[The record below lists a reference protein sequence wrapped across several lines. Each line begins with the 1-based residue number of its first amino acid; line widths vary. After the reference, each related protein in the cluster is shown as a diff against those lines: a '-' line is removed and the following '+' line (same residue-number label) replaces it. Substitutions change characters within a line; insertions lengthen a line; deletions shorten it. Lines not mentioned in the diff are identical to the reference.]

1 MQKAID
7 NSKFFN
13 FTNYKTENDPL
24 KKFEMCFEYIAEK
37 LSNEAIS
44 VLVGAGFSLNANTN
58 KKNNEAKYQDWL
70 DLLVDAYIELYPN
83 NPECKKKIDKKTQT
97 EKINDSNRKQ
107 IKTIIQNIG
116 ESEIAQ
122 RYEHLKGYRE
132 ALDLYIEKR
141 FSKINPYTDYYKIHN
156 ALLKLNWNDV
166 ITTNWDDLLE
176 RSNYIIGNKY
186 ISVKE
191 AKELSLRPNKRI
203 VHLHGKLRR
212 SEPETDNNEYNFDNT
227 YNYLY
232 LITTNDFENYK
243 YDHEDFSNFMK
254 VKMLENPFCLM
265 GFSGRD
271 LNFRYWIKELKR
283 TMQKGGNTKEPNP
296 IFLFDVNP
304 KETSEKDVEYEE
316 ALELFYN
323 NNYIIRL
330 KILDFYNLINSE
342 TGNTISTGDSTTITP
357 AKQTLE
363 HRDLNEF
370 IFNYL
375 LNKQNELSKKKE
387 TISTDFDNQRYDSL
401 VKISNDATEN
411 EIKGNIDSSEETNNE
426 NEISNK
432 KKIQKIITKKENE
445 NIIYKI
451 SASNFDNLTVGDI
464 SQYNTTEAFSFQNI
478 QTSSSLIFKIQ
489 TYAQENKNWNKDFFI
504 FIYKW
509 CLGNFYSLANLFE
522 DSTINKI
529 IDIFD
534 KSNYIETEAY
544 VFTELILK
552 YYREQNEEDKFNI
565 YCEKLSKYPQCNNI
579 VIYSKAWRFIDNLE
593 YNALKALLNSWHPE
607 EGEQPDSLFIIRKIS
622 LLHMFENIRFYE
634 DMKEEISRLFKIAL
648 DNCKEDQ
655 LKLFI
660 LLFQRQYLNIFTF
673 QSDDIYKE
681 QIKSLQ
687 EQELSEP
694 YKYLDEFE
702 TKKTS
707 NNDIKSNESKRYTIT
722 WKLSGNDSNQGFLN
736 SIRVLNFFEYTGLSM
751 ELFLATRK
759 IKSLITNMKTSDYY
773 LSKMFVHCIS
783 YFGNDSD
790 EDFVKLSVDKIGRY
804 LNSETII
811 NIYNAT
817 YKILVYKV
825 NHQRNARSYLFICNE
840 LSKYFNDKSSKLS
853 KFIYSEI
860 KESKDSNYQIVNL
873 IRRGRCWGAKRVF
886 EDYLLKIQDEEEYKF
901 ILEWIINEYIKD
913 ERELVKQQHYT
924 SSEFFDYYFDL
935 LVKNPK
941 KDLIQE
947 VFSHSDVIKLLEED
961 FSYEKQLC
969 LYGYEFLSKDLS
981 KKTKEFF
988 ETNFTIY
995 TDPYFITIF
1004 KSETLKNKII
1014 SIVKDDNPLSFNS
1027 RKYQITKYIRFLN
1040 HEKMFD
1046 LNDKILISNIIKTR
1060 IEKIISNKD
1069 YFSHGFTSLK
1079 DTIADL
1085 FYCLENITSEQ
1096 DRNSTLE
1103 IKNIYDL
1110 VKNEFQNQIQDFYS
1124 FEWLY
1129 TDDYQKFRISFS
1141 NAVSYFSYLHQAKE
1155 YLYIFNI
1162 VLSKLIVEDNSNFE
1176 AVLELFVTI
1185 YSGNYEK
1192 NILVNNEI
1200 HTLLLQLMKKY
1211 KVEIPYCYDYLFI
1224 KKQMRLLAGA
1234 LRKNAIK
1241 DDVIDFWMSA

>member
-1 MQKAID
+1 MDISIVKPET
-7 NSKFFN
+7 
-13 FTNYKTENDPL
+13 FTFENYKKEKDTF
-24 KKFEMCFEYIAEK
+24 KKFEMCFDYISEK
-37 LSNEAIS
+37 LSNNAIS
-44 VLVGAGFSLNANTN
+44 VLVGAGFSSNANIDKT
-58 KKNNEAKYQDWL
+58 EDETKYLNWL
-70 DLLVDAYIELYPN
+70 DLLVDAYAEMYSN
-83 NPECKKKIDKKTQT
+83 NPECHKEFDKKTNT
-97 EKINDSNRKQ
+97 LKISESNIKK
-107 IKTIIQNIG
+107 IKTNIQNIG

-122 RYEHLKGYRE
+122 QYEHFKGYRE
-132 ALDLYIEKR
+132 SLDLYIEKK
-141 FSKINPYTDYYKIHN
+141 FAAINLNTNNYEMHN
-156 ALLKLNWNDV
+156 KLLQLNWNDI

-176 RSNYIIGNKY
+176 RSNKIIGNEY
-186 ISVKE
+186 VSVKE
-191 AKELSLRPNKRI
+191 AKELSQRPNKRI
-203 VHLHGKLRR
+203 VHLHGKLRK
-212 SEPETDNNEYNFDNT
+212 SEPEPDNNEYNFDNT

-232 LITTNDFENYK
+232 LITKKDFDNYK

-304 KETSEKDVEYEE
+304 KETTEKDIEYEE
-316 ALELFYN
+316 ALELFYD

-330 KILDFYNLINSE
+330 KILDFYNLINKTE
-342 TGNTISTGDSTTITP
+342 NTIITSNNNSVFP
-357 AKQTLE
+357 SKHTLE

-370 IFNYL
+370 IFSYL
-375 LNKQNELSKKKE
+375 LNKQNGYIKDKE
-387 TISTDFDNQRYDSL
+387 NISTDFDNQRYDSV
-401 VKISNDATEN
+401 VKVFENASEN
-411 EIKGNIDSSEETNNE
+411 E
-426 NEISNK
+426 K
-432 KKIQKIITKKENE
+432 KKIVSAEKPNIKNEIINKIHIKEDK
-445 NIIYKI
+445 NIFYKI

-464 SQYNTTEAFSFQNI
+464 SQYITTETFSFQNI
-478 QTSSSLIFKIQ
+478 QTTSSIIFKIQ
-489 TYAQENKNWNKDFFI
+489 TYVKENKNWNKEFFI
-504 FIYKW
+504 FLYKW
-509 CLGNFYSLANLFE
+509 CLGNFYSLSNLFE
-522 DSTINKI
+522 DSKINSI

-534 KSNYIETEAY
+534 KSNYIDTDAY
-544 VFTELILK
+544 VFAELILK
-552 YYREQNEEDKFNI
+552 YYREQNDERKFNT
-565 YCEKLSKYPQCNNI
+565 YYEKLLKYPQCNNI
-579 VIYSKAWRFIDNLE
+579 VIYSRAWRFIDNLE
-593 YNALKALLNSWHPE
+593 YNSLKVLLNNWHPE
-607 EGEQPDSLFIIRKIS
+607 EGEQPDSFFIIRKIS

-634 DMKEEISRLFKIAL
+634 DMKEEISALFKIAL
-648 DNCKEDQ
+648 DNCKEEQ

-702 TKKTS
+702 TKKS
-707 NNDIKSNESKRYTIT
+707 PNNDIKSNESKRYTIT

-751 ELFLATRK
+751 ELFYSPKK
-759 IKSLITNMKTSDYY
+759 IKSLITAMKTSDYY

-790 EDFVKLSVDKIGRY
+790 EDFVKLSVDKIVRY

-811 NIYNAT
+811 NIYNAI

-840 LSKYFNDKSSKLS
+840 LSKYFNDNSSKLS
-853 KFIYSEI
+853 KLIYSEI
-860 KESKDSNYQIVNL
+860 KESNDSNYQIENL
-873 IRRGRCWGAKRVF
+873 IRRGRVWGAKRVF
-886 EDYLLKIQDEEEYKF
+886 EDYLLKIQDDEEYKF

-941 KDLIQE
+941 KESIRE
-947 VFSHSDVIKLLEED
+947 VINQSDVIKLFEED

-969 LYGYEFLSKDLS
+969 LYGYEFLPEDL
-981 KKTKEFF
+981 KRKTKEFF
-988 ETNFTIY
+988 EVNFTVY
-995 TDPYFITIF
+995 TDPYFITTF
-1004 KSETLKNKII
+1004 KSDTLKNKII
-1014 SIVKDDNPLSFNS
+1014 SIVQEDNPLSFNS
-1027 RKYQITKYIRFLN
+1027 RKYQITKYIRVLN
-1040 HEKMFD
+1040 QIKM
-1046 LNDKILISNIIKTR
+1046 LNLDDKRIISNIIKTR
-1060 IEKIISNKD
+1060 FEKVLKNKD

-1085 FYCLENITSEQ
+1085 FYCLENITTEEE
-1096 DRNSTLE
+1096 RNSCSE
-1103 IKNIYDL
+1103 IQDVYDA
-1110 VKNEFQNQIQDFYS
+1110 VKTEFQNQIHDFYS

-1129 TDDYQKFRISFS
+1129 TGDYQKFRIAFS

-1155 YLYIFNI
+1155 YLYIFNL
-1162 VLSKLIVEDNSNFE
+1162 VLSKLIVQDNSNFE
-1176 AVLELFVTI
+1176 AVLELFANI
-1185 YSGNYEK
+1185 YSNKYEK
-1192 NILVNNEI
+1192 SVLINKET

-1211 KVEIPYCYDYLFI
+1211 QIEISIEYDYLFI
-1224 KKQMRLLAGA
+1224 RKQMKLLAEA
-1234 LRKNAIK
+1234 LSKNDVK
-1241 DDVIDFWMSA
+1241 DEVIDYWISV

>member
-1 MQKAID
+1 MENQLIKKDLLFNYEKYEKETDENTRSKMCLDYIKQKL
-7 NSKFFN
+7 
-13 FTNYKTENDPL
+13 KT
-24 KKFEMCFEYIAEK
+24 K
-37 LSNEAIS
+37 SIS
-44 VLVGAGFSLNANTN
+44 VMVGAGFSLNANVRKN
-58 KKNNEAKYQDWL
+58 KNEPQYEDWLSLLTPAYKEVYPDNIECINGGDEAKIKD
-70 DLLVDAYIELYPN
+70 
-83 NPECKKKIDKKTQT
+83 KIQAM
-97 EKINDSNRKQ
+97 
-107 IKTIIQNIG
+107 G
-116 ESEIAQ
+116 ESAFAEE
-122 RYEHLKGYRE
+122 YEKFKGSRE
-132 ALDLYIEKR
+132 FLDLYIEGR
-141 FSKINPYTDYYKIHN
+141 INKIDKATDDLTLHYR
-156 ALLKLNWNDV
+156 LLDNNWCDI

-176 RSNYIIGNKY
+176 RANQKNEKFTPILS
-186 ISVKE
+186 
-191 AKELSLRPNKRI
+191 AKDLRCRNNNRI
-203 VHLHGKLRR
+203 VKLHGSIRKK
-212 SEPETDNNEYNFDNT
+212 EEIENKTYNFDNT

-232 LITTNDFENYK
+232 LITSTDFANYK
-243 YDHEDFSNFMK
+243 TEHEDFSNFMK
-254 VKMLENPFCLM
+254 VKILENPFCLM

-271 LNFRYWIKELKR
+271 SNFRYWVKELKR
-283 TMQKGGNTKEPNP
+283 TMLKGGTTEQPNP

-304 KETSEKDVEYEE
+304 KTTDAKDIEYEK
-316 ALELFYN
+316 ALDLFYH

-330 KILDFYNLINSE
+330 KILNYYNHLNGSVTQNNQTVNS
-342 TGNTISTGDSTTITP
+342 GKGVVPISNQNNVTH
-357 AKQTLE
+357 Q
-363 HRDLNEF
+363 DLNNF
-370 IFNYL
+370 VFDYL
-375 LNKQNELSKKKE
+375 MLNETLSNNEQEQADTFENESIKKNEYAILYNIAAKKE
-387 TISTDFDNQRYDSL
+387 ILDLNDF
-401 VKISNDATEN
+401 E
-411 EIKGNIDSSEETNNE
+411 
-426 NEISNK
+426 
-432 KKIQKIITKKENE
+432 
-445 NIIYKI
+445 
-451 SASNFDNLTVGDI
+451 
-464 SQYNTTEAFSFQNI
+464 QYNKINLFSFQNLSN
-478 QTSSSLIFKIQ
+478 TSS
-489 TYAQENKNWNKDFFI
+489 FI
-504 FIYKW
+504 FLIQNFNKKSTIWSENTFIFLYRW
-509 CLGNFYSLANLFE
+509 CLGNYYSLANLYEENIINHIIEIFE
-522 DSTINKI
+522 N
-529 IDIFD
+529 
-534 KSNYIETEAY
+534 SNYIETDAY

-552 YYREQNEEDKFNI
+552 YYREQNDERKLNT
-565 YCEKLSKYPQCNNI
+565 YYEKLLKYPQCNNI

-593 YNALKALLNSWHPE
+593 YNSLKALLNNWHPE

-702 TKKTS
+702 TKTTS
-707 NNDIKSNESKRYTIT
+707 NSDIKSNESKRYAIT

-759 IKSLITNMKTSDYY
+759 IKSLITNMKSSNYY

-790 EDFVKLSVDKIGRY
+790 EDFVKFSVDKIGRY

-873 IRRGRCWGAKRVF
+873 IRRGRFWGAKRVF
-886 EDYLLKIQDEEEYKF
+886 EDYLLKIQDEKEYKF
-901 ILEWIINEYIKD
+901 ILEWIITEYIKD

-969 LYGYEFLSKDLS
+969 LYGYEFLPKDLS

-1004 KSETLKNKII
+1004 KSDTLKNKII

-1027 RKYQITKYIRFLN
+1027 GKYQITKYIRFLN

-1060 IEKIISNKD
+1060 IEKILSNKD

-1096 DRNSTLE
+1096 DRNSSLE

-1110 VKNEFQNQIQDFYS
+1110 VKTEFQNQIQDFYS

-1141 NAVSYFSYLHQAKE
+1141 NAVSYFSYLHQSE
-1155 YLYIFNI
+1155 QYLYIFNI
-1162 VLSKLIVEDNSNFE
+1162 ILSKLIVEDNNDFE
-1176 AVLELFVTI
+1176 AVLELFITI
-1185 YSGNYEK
+1185 YSNKYEN
-1192 NILVNNEI
+1192 NILENNET

-1211 KVEIPYCYDYLFI
+1211 SIEIPICYDYLFI
-1224 KKQMRLLAGA
+1224 KQQMKLLAEN
-1234 LRKNAIK
+1234 LKQNNIN
-1241 DDVIDFWMSA
+1241 DDVIDFWISN

>member
-1 MQKAID
+1 MDISIVKPAT
-7 NSKFFN
+7 
-13 FTNYKTENDPL
+13 FTFENYKKEKDTF
-24 KKFEMCFEYIAEK
+24 KKFEMCFDYISEK
-37 LSNEAIS
+37 LSNNAIS
-44 VLVGAGFSLNANTN
+44 VLVGAGFSSNANIDKT
-58 KKNNEAKYQDWL
+58 EDETKYLNWL
-70 DLLVDAYIELYPN
+70 DLLVDAYAEMYSN
-83 NPECKKKIDKKTQT
+83 NPECHKEFDKKTNT
-97 EKINDSNRKQ
+97 LKISESNIKK
-107 IKTIIQNIG
+107 IKTNIQNIG

-122 RYEHLKGYRE
+122 QYEHFKGYRE
-132 ALDLYIEKR
+132 SLDLYIEKK
-141 FSKINPYTDYYKIHN
+141 FAAINLNTNNYEMHN
-156 ALLKLNWNDV
+156 KLLQLNWNDI

-176 RSNYIIGNKY
+176 RSNKIIGNEY
-186 ISVKE
+186 VSVKE
-191 AKELSLRPNKRI
+191 AKELSQRPNKRI
-203 VHLHGKLRR
+203 VHLHGKLRK
-212 SEPETDNNEYNFDNT
+212 SEPEPDNNEYNFDNT

-232 LITTNDFENYK
+232 LITTKDFDNYK

-304 KETSEKDVEYEE
+304 DETDKKDLDYEE
-316 ALELFYN
+316 SLQLFYD

-330 KILDFYNLINSE
+330 RILDFYNLVHRNTYKNVVKGE
-342 TGNTISTGDSTTITP
+342 AAQTEGNKRKLDY
-357 AKQTLE
+357 
-363 HRDLNEF
+363 RDLNEF
-370 IFNYL
+370 IFEYL
-375 LNKQNELSKKKE
+375 SNKQNQLLEKQDSGS
-387 TISTDFDNQRYDSL
+387 IDFDSQRYDSII
-401 VKISNDATEN
+401 KDSKEYATE
-411 EIKGNIDSSEETNNE
+411 SE
-426 NEISNK
+426 
-432 KKIQKIITKKENE
+432 KKENKQYSDKTKNSNKTLQTISINQKE

-451 SASNFDNLTVGDI
+451 SASNFDCLTADDI
-464 SQYNTTEAFSFQNI
+464 SQYNTTERFIFQNI
-478 QTSSSLIFKIQ
+478 HTTSSILFKIQ
-489 TYAQENKNWNKDFFI
+489 MYVQKKEGWNKDFYI
-504 FIYKW
+504 FLSKW

-522 DSTINKI
+522 DNI
-529 IDIFD
+529 IEQLIGFYD
-534 KSNYIETEAY
+534 KSNYVETDAF
-544 VFTELILK
+544 VFAELILK
-552 YYREQNEEDKFNI
+552 YYREQDEEDKFNI
-565 YCEKLSKYPQCNNI
+565 YCERLSKYPQCNNI
-579 VIYSKAWRFIDNLE
+579 VIYSKAWRFIDKLE

-607 EGEQPDSLFIIRKIS
+607 EGEQPDSIFIIRKIS
-622 LLHMFENIRFYE
+622 LLHMFENIRFYD

-702 TKKTS
+702 TKKSS

-759 IKSLITNMKTSDYY
+759 IKSLIPNMSSSDYY

-790 EDFVKLSVDKIGRY
+790 EDFVKFSVDKIVRY
-804 LNSETII
+804 FNSETII
-811 NIYNAT
+811 NIYNAI

-840 LSKYFNDKSSKLS
+840 LSKYFNDNSSELS

-860 KESKDSNYQIVNL
+860 KESKDSNYQISNL
-873 IRRGRCWGAKRVF
+873 IRRGRFWGAKRVF

-924 SSEFFDYYFDL
+924 SSEFF
-935 LVKNPK
+935 
-941 KDLIQE
+941 
-947 VFSHSDVIKLLEED
+947 
-961 FSYEKQLC
+961 
-969 LYGYEFLSKDLS
+969 
-981 KKTKEFF
+981 
-988 ETNFTIY
+988 ETNFTMY

-1004 KSETLKNKII
+1004 KSDTLKNKII
-1014 SIVKDDNPLSFNS
+1014 SIIQDDNPLSFNS
-1027 RKYQITKYIRFLN
+1027 RKYQITKYIRFLH

-1096 DRNSTLE
+1096 DRNNSLE

-1110 VKNEFQNQIQDFYS
+1110 VKTEFQNQIQDFYN

-1129 TDDYQKFRISFS
+1129 TDDYQKFRLSFS

-1162 VLSKLIVEDNSNFE
+1162 VLSKLIVQDDSNFE

-1185 YSGNYEK
+1185 YSSNYEK

-1211 KVEIPYCYDYLFI
+1211 KLEIPYCYDYLFI
-1224 KKQMRLLAGA
+1224 KKQMRLLTEA

>member
-1 MQKAID
+1 MDISIVKPAT
-7 NSKFFN
+7 
-13 FTNYKTENDPL
+13 FTFENYKKEKDTF
-24 KKFEMCFEYIAEK
+24 KKFEMCFDYISEK
-37 LSNEAIS
+37 LSNNAIS
-44 VLVGAGFSLNANTN
+44 VLVGAGFSSNANIDKT
-58 KKNNEAKYQDWL
+58 EDETKYLNWL
-70 DLLVDAYIELYPN
+70 DLLVDAYAEMYSN
-83 NPECKKKIDKKTQT
+83 NPECHKEFDKKTNT
-97 EKINDSNRKQ
+97 LKISESNIKK
-107 IKTIIQNIG
+107 IKTNIQNIG

-122 RYEHLKGYRE
+122 QYEHFKGYRE
-132 ALDLYIEKR
+132 SLDLYIEKK
-141 FSKINPYTDYYKIHN
+141 FAAINLNTNNYEMHN
-156 ALLKLNWNDV
+156 KLLQLNWNDI

-176 RSNYIIGNKY
+176 RSNKIIGNEY
-186 ISVKE
+186 VSVKE
-191 AKELSLRPNKRI
+191 AKELSQRPNKRI
-203 VHLHGKLRR
+203 VHLHGKLRK
-212 SEPETDNNEYNFDNT
+212 SEPEPDNNEYNFDNT

-232 LITTNDFENYK
+232 LITTKDFDNYK

-304 KETSEKDVEYEE
+304 DETDKKDLDYEE
-316 ALELFYN
+316 SLQLFYD

-330 KILDFYNLINSE
+330 RILDFYNLVHRNTYKNVVKGE
-342 TGNTISTGDSTTITP
+342 AAQTEGNKRKLDY
-357 AKQTLE
+357 
-363 HRDLNEF
+363 RDLNEF
-370 IFNYL
+370 IFEYL
-375 LNKQNELSKKKE
+375 SNKQNQLLEKQDSGS
-387 TISTDFDNQRYDSL
+387 IDFDSQRYDSII
-401 VKISNDATEN
+401 KDSKEYATE
-411 EIKGNIDSSEETNNE
+411 SE
-426 NEISNK
+426 
-432 KKIQKIITKKENE
+432 KKENKQYSDKTKNSNKTLQTISINQKE

-451 SASNFDNLTVGDI
+451 SASNFDCLTADDI
-464 SQYNTTEAFSFQNI
+464 SQYNTTERFIFQNI
-478 QTSSSLIFKIQ
+478 HTTSSILFKIQ
-489 TYAQENKNWNKDFFI
+489 MYVQKKEGWNKDFYI
-504 FIYKW
+504 FLSKW

-522 DSTINKI
+522 DNI
-529 IDIFD
+529 IEQLIGFYD
-534 KSNYIETEAY
+534 KSNYVETDAF
-544 VFTELILK
+544 VFAELILK
-552 YYREQNEEDKFNI
+552 YYREQDEEDKFNI
-565 YCEKLSKYPQCNNI
+565 YCERLSKYPQCNNI
-579 VIYSKAWRFIDNLE
+579 VIYSKAWRFIDKLE

-607 EGEQPDSLFIIRKIS
+607 EGEQPDSIFIIRKIS
-622 LLHMFENIRFYE
+622 LLHMFENIRFYD

-702 TKKTS
+702 TKKSS

-759 IKSLITNMKTSDYY
+759 IKSLIPNMSSSDYY

-790 EDFVKLSVDKIGRY
+790 EDFVKFSVDKIVRY
-804 LNSETII
+804 FNSETII
-811 NIYNAT
+811 NIYNAI

-840 LSKYFNDKSSKLS
+840 LSKYFNDNSSELS

-860 KESKDSNYQIVNL
+860 KESKDSNYQISNL
-873 IRRGRCWGAKRVF
+873 IRRGRFWGAKRVF

-947 VFSHSDVIKLLEED
+947 VINQSDIIKLLEED

-969 LYGYEFLSKDLS
+969 LYGYEFLPKDLS
-981 KKTKEFF
+981 HKTKEFF

-1004 KSETLKNKII
+1004 KSDTLKNKII
-1014 SIVKDDNPLSFNS
+1014 SIIQDDNPLSFNS
-1027 RKYQITKYIRFLN
+1027 RKYQITKYIRFLH

-1096 DRNSTLE
+1096 DRNNSLE

-1110 VKNEFQNQIQDFYS
+1110 VKTEFQNQIQDFYN

-1129 TDDYQKFRISFS
+1129 TDDYQKFRLSFS

-1162 VLSKLIVEDNSNFE
+1162 VLSKLIVQDDSNFE

-1185 YSGNYEK
+1185 YSSNYEK

-1211 KVEIPYCYDYLFI
+1211 KLEIPYCYDYLFI
-1224 KKQMRLLAGA
+1224 KKQMRLLAEA

>member
-1 MQKAID
+1 MDISIVKPAT
-7 NSKFFN
+7 
-13 FTNYKTENDPL
+13 FTFENYKKEKDAF
-24 KKFEMCFEYIAEK
+24 KKFEMCFDYISEK
-37 LSNEAIS
+37 LSNNAIS
-44 VLVGAGFSLNANTN
+44 VLVGAGFSSNANIDKT
-58 KKNNEAKYQDWL
+58 EDETKYLNWL
-70 DLLVDAYIELYPN
+70 DLLVDAYAEMYSN
-83 NPECKKKIDKKTQT
+83 NPECHKEFDKKTNT
-97 EKINDSNRKQ
+97 LKISESNIKK
-107 IKTIIQNIG
+107 IKTNIQNIG

-122 RYEHLKGYRE
+122 QYEHFKGYRE
-132 ALDLYIEKR
+132 SLDLYIEKK
-141 FSKINPYTDYYKIHN
+141 FAAINLNTNNYEMHN
-156 ALLKLNWNDV
+156 KLLQLNWNDI

-176 RSNYIIGNKY
+176 RSNKIIGNEY
-186 ISVKE
+186 VSVKE
-191 AKELSLRPNKRI
+191 AKELSQRPNKRI
-203 VHLHGKLRR
+203 VHLHGKLRK
-212 SEPETDNNEYNFDNT
+212 SEPEPDNNEYNFDNT

-232 LITTNDFENYK
+232 LITTKDFDNYK

-304 KETSEKDVEYEE
+304 KETTEKDIEYEE
-316 ALELFYN
+316 ALELFYD

-330 KILDFYNLINSE
+330 KILDFYNLINKTE
-342 TGNTISTGDSTTITP
+342 NTIITSNNNSVFP
-357 AKQTLE
+357 SKHTLE

-370 IFNYL
+370 IFSYL
-375 LNKQNELSKKKE
+375 LNKQNGYIKDKE
-387 TISTDFDNQRYDSL
+387 NISTDFDNQRYDSV
-401 VKISNDATEN
+401 VKVFGNASEN
-411 EIKGNIDSSEETNNE
+411 E
-426 NEISNK
+426 K
-432 KKIQKIITKKENE
+432 KKIVSAEKPNIKNEIINKIHIKEDK

-451 SASNFDNLTVGDI
+451 SASNFDSLTVGDI
-464 SQYNTTEAFSFQNI
+464 SQYITTETFDFQNI
-478 QTSSSLIFKIQ
+478 QTTSSIIFKIQ
-489 TYAQENKNWNKDFFI
+489 TYVKENKNWNKEFFI
-504 FIYKW
+504 FLYKW
-509 CLGNFYSLANLFE
+509 CLGNFYSLSNLFK
-522 DSTINKI
+522 DSKINSI

-534 KSNYIETEAY
+534 KSNYIETDAY

-552 YYREQNEEDKFNI
+552 YYREQNDERKLNT
-565 YCEKLSKYPQCNNI
+565 YYEKLLKYPQCNNI
-579 VIYSKAWRFIDNLE
+579 VIYSRAWRFIDNLE
-593 YNALKALLNSWHPE
+593 YNSLKILLNNWHPE

-634 DMKEEISRLFKIAL
+634 DMKEEISALFKIAL
-648 DNCKEDQ
+648 DNCKEEQ
-655 LKLFI
+655 LKLLI
-660 LLFQRQYLNIFTF
+660 LLFQRQYNNVFFI
-673 QSDDIYKE
+673 QADDSNEKL
-681 QIKSLQ
+681 IKQLR
-687 EQELSEP
+687 EKELSEP

-702 TKKTS
+702 TKTTS
-707 NNDIKSNESKRYTIT
+707 NSDIKSNESKRYTIT

-751 ELFLATRK
+751 ELFLATKK

-790 EDFVKLSVDKIGRY
+790 EDYVKFSVDKIVRY

-811 NIYNAT
+811 NIYNAI

-825 NHQRNARSYLFICNE
+825 EYQRNARSYLFICNE

-873 IRRGRCWGAKRVF
+873 IRRGRVWGAKRVF

-947 VFSHSDVIKLLEED
+947 VISQFDVIKLLEED

-969 LYGYEFLSKDLS
+969 LYGYEFLPKDLS
-981 KKTKEFF
+981 QKTKEFF

-1004 KSETLKNKII
+1004 KSDTLKNKII
-1014 SIVKDDNPLSFNS
+1014 SIIQDDNPLSFDS
-1027 RKYQITKYIRFLN
+1027 RKYQITKFIRFLD
-1040 HEKMFD
+1040 HEKMLD

-1060 IEKIISNKD
+1060 FEKIISNKD

-1096 DRNSTLE
+1096 DRNSSLE

-1110 VKNEFQNQIQDFYS
+1110 VKTEFQNQIQDFYS

-1141 NAVSYFSYLHQAKE
+1141 NAVSYFSYLHQAKQ

-1162 VLSKLIVEDNSNFE
+1162 ILSKLIVEDNNDFE
-1176 AVLELFVTI
+1176 AVLELFITI
-1185 YSGNYEK
+1185 YSNKYENNILEK
-1192 NILVNNEI
+1192 NET

-1211 KVEIPYCYDYLFI
+1211 SIEIPFCYDYLFI
-1224 KKQMRLLAGA
+1224 KQQMKLLAEN
-1234 LRKNAIK
+1234 LKQNNIN
-1241 DDVIDFWMSA
+1241 DDVIDFWISN